1 MPIVFHPALSTLAAL
16 PLCLVLPFAV
26 VAEDQVVVRDR
37 TTANSSDDRMF
48 SDLRLVAAV
57 LDDDFDYEA
66 SGNAAG
72 ISFADEG
79 SDRFDD
85 AWRAGVVAQGMQFT
99 GETGIGLS
107 TGLGLFY
114 SRWNGNDNN
123 TKVEALTAQL
133 RVGLGVNLGDV
144 VHLEVLPFA
153 GVGGAR
159 GHLGDVDSGDVDL
172 AWEYGG
178 EVGLYATFNS
188 FQLGVQGGWMRNEVD
203 LNFDD
208 SNQFGGNA
216 LDNVS
221 LDIRN
226 EGIYVGASVG
236 TRF

>member
-1 MPIVFHPALSTLAAL
+1 MSTLLPRPFPTLAAL
-16 PLCLVLPFAV
+16 PLCLILPFAAT
-26 VAEDQVVVRDR
+26 AEDQVVVRERNTD
-37 TTANSSDDRMF
+37 SSYDRMF
-48 SDLRLVAAV
+48 TDLRLVAAV
-57 LDDDFDYEA
+57 LDDDFDYDA

-72 ISFADEG
+72 INFSDSG

-85 AWRAGVVAQGMQFT
+85 AWRAGVVAQGMHFT
-99 GETGIGLS
+99 GENGVGLS
-107 TGLGLFY
+107 SGLGLFY
-114 SRWNGNDNN
+114 SRWNGNDDN
-123 TKVEALTAQL
+123 TKVESLTVQL
-133 RVGLGVNLGDV
+133 RIGLGVNIGDV

-159 GHLGDVDSGDVDL
+159 GELGDVDSGDVDL

-178 EVGLYATFNS
+178 EVGLYATFDS
-188 FQLGVQGGWMRNEVD
+188 IQLGVQGGWMRNEID

-208 SNQFGGNA
+208 NSQFGGA
-216 LDNVS
+216 AVDNVS